1 VSDGAITEAPGSE
14 VRAAE
19 RPVLPLALTALG
31 VVFGDIGTS
40 PLYALRESFSGPHG
54 IAATPAN
61 VRGVVSLVF
70 WALIFV
76 ISVKYLLFVMRA
88 DNRGEGGILALM
100 ALVRPRGGGAARGWA
115 VVALGLFGAALLYGD
130 GAITPAISVLSA
142 VEGLKVAAPGLDPY
156 VVPIAVAVL
165 IGLFAIQKRGT
176 ARVGAVFG
184 PVMVV
189 WFAVLAA
196 LGIHAIAQMPGI
208 LAAVWPL
215 HGVVFFADN
224 GAHGFRVLGAVVL
237 AVTGGEALYAD
248 MGHFGF
254 RPIRLVW
261 FAVVLPALLLNYF
274 GQGALLL
281 VDPAAADHAFFLL
294 APAWGQLPLVVLA
307 TAATV
312 IASQAV
318 ISGAFSLT
326 RQAVQLGFAPRMVI
340 EHTSAEEIGQIYVP
354 AVNWA
359 LMAATIALVVSFGQ
373 SSRLAA
379 AYGIAVTGT
388 MVTTTVLAYFVARD
402 RWGWPLWLALL
413 VCGGFLAVD
422 LAFLAANLL
431 KVADGGWVP
440 LALAIAVYTLM
451 ATWKRGRELLQRRL
465 AEVTVPFDRFVQ
477 ELGEHPPHV
486 VARPAVYMLAS
497 PEGTPPPLVR
507 NVRHNEALHDP
518 VVILTLV
525 TEEAPYVTGPERL
538 DISHPARGFVR
549 VIARYGFMET
559 PNVPEIIGRLNAAGV
574 ALAPDDITYYLGRE
588 TVVPTALPGMALWRE
603 RLFAYMS
610 RNAARAGA
618 FYRIPSKRVFEVG
631 TQVDL

>member
-1 VSDGAITEAPGSE
+1 MSHSAIAEAPGSE
-14 VRAAE
+14 AHAAE
-19 RPVLPLALTALG
+19 RPVLPLALSALG

-61 VRGVVSLVF
+61 VLGVVSLVF

-100 ALVRPRGGGAARGWA
+100 ALVRPHGGSAARRGA
-115 VVALGLFGAALLYGD
+115 VVAMGLFGAALLYGD

-142 VEGLKVAAPGLDPY
+142 VEGLKVAAPGLDAY
-156 VVPIAVAVL
+156 VVLISVVVL
-165 IGLFAIQKRGT
+165 IALFAIQKRGT
-176 ARVGAVFG
+176 ARVGAMFG
-184 PVMVV
+184 PVMALWFSVV
-189 WFAVLAA
+189 AVL
-196 LGIHAIAQMPGI
+196 GILAIARMPGI

-215 HGVVFFADN
+215 HGVAFFADN

-281 VDPAAADHAFFLL
+281 ADPAAAEHSFFLL

-340 EHTSAEEIGQIYVP
+340 EHTSAAEIGQIYVP
-354 AVNWA
+354 AVNWG

-402 RWGWPLWLALL
+402 RWNWPLWLALL
-413 VCGGFLAVD
+413 VCGGFLVVD
-422 LAFLAANLL
+422 LAFLAANML

-440 LALAIAVYTLM
+440 LALAVAVYTLM

-465 AEVTVPFDRFVQ
+465 AEITVPFDRFVH
-477 ELGEHPPHV
+477 ELGERPPHV

-497 PEGTPPPLVR
+497 REGTPPPLVR

-525 TEEAPYVTGPERL
+525 TEEAPYVADPDRL
-538 DISHPARGFVR
+538 DVSHPARGFVR
-549 VIARYGFMET
+549 VIAHYGFMET

-574 ALAPDDITYYLGRE
+574 ALDPDDITYYLGRE
-588 TVVPTALPGMALWRE
+588 TVVPTELPGMALWRE

-610 RNAARAGA
+610 RNAARAGG
-618 FYRIPSKRVFEVG
+618 FYQIPSKRVFEVG